1 MTIGKMTFDEYQEHA
16 AQTAIYPNRYE
27 IGGMTYT
34 VLGLNGEAGEIA
46 EKLKKVIRDNGGK
59 VDEAKTYELAKEL
72 GDVLWYV
79 AETATQFWDCPWAR
93 SRKSTWRNF
102 SAGRSGANFKEAAT
116 IASGHMTRRK
126 GENSPKANLTPSR

>member
-79 AETATQFWDCPWAR
+79 AETATQLGLSLGQIAEINVEKLF
-93 SRKSTWRNF
+93 SRKVR
-102 SAGRSGANFKEAAT
+102 GELQGSGDN
-116 IASGHMTRRK
+116 R
-126 GENSPKANLTPSR
+126 

>member
-27 IGGMTYT
+27 IGGMSYT

-59 VDEAKTYELAKEL
+59 IDETKTYELAKEL

-79 AETATQFWDCPWAR
+79 AETATQLGLSLGQIAEINVEKLF
-93 SRKSTWRNF
+93 SRKVR
-102 SAGRSGANFKEAAT
+102 
-116 IASGHMTRRK
+116 
-126 GENSPKANLTPSR
+126 GELQGNGDNR